1 MFWSIQNKL
10 TLKHPYLNGVL
21 LLFAVKLLYLF
32 LGWALSNDHFSEGLA
47 VFTRNDSFWY
57 MKIFQEGYPT
67 VPPKLWVC
75 DAFPFFPLYPVLLKI
90 TSLGVFNFDISAF
103 LLSFILLYLFA
114 KGISKLEY
122 FQNDQ
127 RKIISYLIVWLAL
140 PFHYFFF
147 VNYTELL
154 FLTIVIWIM
163 VSIEQNKSIQLSTLL
178 YLIVLSRPTGL
189 VTAFL
194 IWIWKVLLKNE
205 KRNLVKSAFSKQ
217 SLLFLAAP
225 LSLLSYMIY
234 LHLHCGD
241 AFAFNHSVI
250 TWGRTWGNPLRGFL
264 DLRDW
269 NYFVLTG
276 MTIVLLLVTAVYTR
290 KLTLGER
297 IFQWCMA
304 IFPLFSGLLVSYYR
318 YFMVIYPIQFVWA
331 NEINANKNR
340 RLIIVILSIINL
352 ITYGYWVIHHG
363 ILSY

>member
-1 MFWSIQNKL
+1 MVRSFVNKL
-10 TLKHPYLNGVL
+10 TLKYPYINGVG

-32 LGWALSNDHFSEGLA
+32 LGWALSNEHFAEGLT

-57 MKIFQEGYPT
+57 MKIFDEGYPT

-75 DAFPFFPLYPVLLKI
+75 DAFPFFPLYPIFLKI
-90 TSLGVFNFDISAF
+90 TSLGIFNFDVSAF
-103 LLSFILLYLFA
+103 LLSFILLFLFA

-127 RKIISYLIVWLAL
+127 SKIISYLIMWVAL

-154 FLTIVIWIM
+154 FITILFWVL
-163 VSIEQNKSIQLSTLL
+163 VSIEQQKHLKLSFLL
-178 YLIVLSRPTGL
+178 FMLVLCRPTGL
-189 VTAFL
+189 IAAFF
-194 IWIWKVLLKNE
+194 IWIWKVI
-205 KRNLVKSAFSKQ
+205 LVNKDKSFLQRVFSKQ
-217 SLLFLAAP
+217 SLMFVSAP
-225 LSLLSYMIY
+225 LGIVMYMIY
-234 LHLHCGD
+234 LHFHCGD

-250 TWGRTWGNPLRGFL
+250 TWGRTWGNPFRGFM

-269 NYFVLTG
+269 NYYVLTG
-276 MTIVLLLVTAVYTR
+276 VTVLILVFTGIYTK

-297 IFQWCMA
+297 IFQWSLT

-318 YFMVIYPIQFVWA
+318 YFMVVFPIHFVWA
-331 NEINANKNR
+331 NAINGSKNR
-340 RLIIVILSIINL
+340 RLMIAILATINL
-352 ITYGYWVIHHG
+352 ITYGYWVINHG